1 MSATHP
7 EVSREKLQRDFT
19 AVVADTEV
27 LLKSAAT
34 ATGDRAVALKAG
46 VEDSLALA
54 RESLDRLR
62 EASVAQA
69 TQAARVADRYVH
81 ESPWRAIG
89 ITAAVGTLT
98 GLVAGLMFS
107 RRGRS
112 NGSRADAPGADQAS
126 VR

>member
-7 EVSREKLQRDFT
+7 EVSREKLQQNFN

-34 ATGDRAVALKAG
+34 ATGEQAVALKAG

-54 RESLDRLR
+54 RESLARLR

-69 TQAARVADRYVH
+69 AQAARVADQYVH

-89 ITAAVGTLT
+89 ITAAAGTLA
-98 GLVAGLMFS
+98 GLVAGLVIS

-112 NGSRADAPGADQAS
+112 NGSRQDTPGA
-126 VR
+126 